1 MNDLFI
7 DFETFYDTKE
17 KYDLKTL
24 SILEYI
30 KDLRFHVY
38 GAAVSDDDGKKPRW
52 LTASALK
59 TYFTAV
65 DWKNTRLIAHNIKF
79 DGAIVAW
86 IYGRTPRV
94 YADTK
99 TTARGGL
106 GHKIP

>member
-30 KDLRFHVY
+30 KDPRFHVY
-38 GAAVSDDDGKKPRW
+38 GAAVSDDDGKMPRW
-52 LTASALK
+52 LTAYALK
-59 TYFTAV
+59 TYFTTV

-86 IYGRTPRV
+86 IYGRMPRV
-94 YADTK
+94 YADTQAI
-99 TTARGGL
+99 ARAVFA
-106 GHKIP
+106 HRIP